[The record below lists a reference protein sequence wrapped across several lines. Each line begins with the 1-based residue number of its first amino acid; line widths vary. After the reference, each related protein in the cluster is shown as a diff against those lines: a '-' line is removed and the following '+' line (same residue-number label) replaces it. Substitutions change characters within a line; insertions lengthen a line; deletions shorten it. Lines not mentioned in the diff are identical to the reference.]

1 MAVAGRALQKNFRH
15 EGVKN
20 RIRKVFRGL
29 DGKGRITDR
38 ILAEDV
44 HSLSSLNGR
53 INRILRAEEITSKDL
68 NALNCLLH
76 EARVLLK
83 DISARQAKL
92 ERKDVFAFGKM
103 T

>member
-1 MAVAGRALQKNFRH
+1 
-15 EGVKN
+15 
-20 RIRKVFRGL
+20 
-29 DGKGRITDR
+29 
-38 ILAEDV
+38 
-44 HSLSSLNGR
+44 
-53 INRILRAEEITSKDL
+53 
-68 NALNCLLH
+68 LH